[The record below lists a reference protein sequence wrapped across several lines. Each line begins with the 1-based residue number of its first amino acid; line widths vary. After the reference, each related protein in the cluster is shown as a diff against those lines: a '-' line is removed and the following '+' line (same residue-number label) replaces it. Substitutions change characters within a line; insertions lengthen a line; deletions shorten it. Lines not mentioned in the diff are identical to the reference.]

1 MLIDIKKVTM
11 KQNILNLLTE
21 ALPAVDFESDFLF
34 SELDSLGIVTILVI
48 LSKEYNI
55 SLDAMD
61 VTPRNFRSID
71 TIVSMVEAKLA
82 K

>member
-1 MLIDIKKVTM
+1 M
-11 KQNILNLLTE
+11 KQNIITLLSE

-55 SLDAMD
+55 SLDDTD

-71 TIVSMVEAKLA
+71 TIVKMVESKLSE
-82 K
+82 

>member
-1 MLIDIKKVTM
+1 M
-11 KQNILNLLTE
+11 KQNILSLLSE
-21 ALPAVDFESDFLF
+21 ALPAVEFESDFLF

-55 SLDAMD
+55 SLNATD

-71 TIVSMVEAKLA
+71 TIVKMVESKLSE
-82 K
+82 

>member
-1 MLIDIKKVTM
+1 M
-11 KQNILNLLTE
+11 KQNILSLLSE

-48 LSKEYNI
+48 LPKEYNI
-55 SLDAMD
+55 SLDATD

-71 TIVSMVEAKLA
+71 TIVKMVESKLN

>member
-1 MLIDIKKVTM
+1 M
-11 KQNILNLLTE
+11 KQNIITLLSE

-55 SLDAMD
+55 SLDATD
-61 VTPRNFRSID
+61 VTP
-71 TIVSMVEAKLA
+71 
-82 K
+82 

>member
-1 MLIDIKKVTM
+1 M
-11 KQNILNLLTE
+11 KQNIITLLSE

-55 SLDAMD
+55 SLDATD

-71 TIVSMVEAKLA
+71 TIVKMVESKLSE
-82 K
+82 

>member
-1 MLIDIKKVTM
+1 M
-11 KQNILNLLTE
+11 KQNIITLLPE
-21 ALPAVDFESDFLF
+21 ALPAVDFESDFPF

-55 SLDAMD
+55 SLDATD

-71 TIVSMVEAKLA
+71 TIVKMVESKLSE
-82 K
+82 

>member
-1 MLIDIKKVTM
+1 M
-11 KQNILNLLTE
+11 KQNIITLLSE

-55 SLDAMD
+55 SLDATD

-71 TIVSMVEAKLA
+71 TIVKIVESKLSE
-82 K
+82 